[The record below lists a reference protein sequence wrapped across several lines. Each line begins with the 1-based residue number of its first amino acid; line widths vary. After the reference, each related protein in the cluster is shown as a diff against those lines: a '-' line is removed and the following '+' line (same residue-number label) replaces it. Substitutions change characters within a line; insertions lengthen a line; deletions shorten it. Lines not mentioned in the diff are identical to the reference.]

1 MILVFAS
8 YKYGEHLNVI
18 KDSAEDAIKM
28 IEEYCKMEELD
39 EDIDNIGTIIR
50 EGLQKQD
57 NVYVPLEDGTWYTIT
72 NCDLPIYS
80 VVSSTQDPCE
90 ADIVRSY
97 VSLQNAKKALKEAKE
112 GVEEI
117 NHEDEDFFVTNDGE
131 VCYQIQKNWIGD

>member
-18 KDSAEDAIKM
+18 KDSVEDAVKM

-39 EDIDNIGTIIR
+39 EDIDKIAAIIQ

-72 NCDLPIYS
+72 NYGLPIYS
-80 VVSSTQDPCE
+80 VVFSTQDPCE
-90 ADIVRSY
+90 ADVVRSY
-97 VSLQNAKKALKEAKE
+97 VSLKNAKKALKEAKE
-112 GVEEI
+112 NVGEIYHEE
-117 NHEDEDFFVTNDGE
+117 EDYFITNDGE